1 MYLIKTPK
9 VIQNF
14 FPNFFWQV
22 PTKEKV
28 MFLTFDDGPIPE
40 VTPWVLTELEK
51 YTAKAT
57 FFCVGNNVR
66 QHPDIFDRILSL
78 GHSVGNHTY
87 NHINGWTSENLPY
100 FHDVRHCAN
109 LVHSSLFRPPFGRL
123 KPAQIQFLQRHY
135 RIIMWD
141 VLSGDFD
148 QEITKEQCLR
158 NVTDNAAEG
167 SIVVFHDSL
176 KAKRNLNYILP
187 KVLDY
192 FSRLGFVFE
201 CLSPHS
207 IHQGIFD
214 KNKIQPAPGVS
225 NK

>member
-14 FPNFFWQV
+14 FPNFIWQV
-22 PTKEKV
+22 PTREKV
-28 MFLTFDDGPIPE
+28 LFLTFDDGPIPE
-40 VTPWVLTELEK
+40 VTPWVLDELEK
-51 YTAKAT
+51 HQAKAT
-57 FFCVGNNVR
+57 FFTVGNNVR
-66 QHPDIFDRILSL
+66 QHPDIFKRILDQ

-87 NHINGWTSENLPY
+87 NHVNGWTSENIPY
-100 FHDVRHCAN
+100 FHDVRHCAK
-109 LVHSSLFRPPFGRL
+109 LVRSSLFRPPFGRL
-123 KPAQIQFLQRHY
+123 KPGQIQFLQRHY

-148 QEITKEQCLR
+148 QEITREQCLR
-158 NVTDNAAEG
+158 NVLDNASEG

-176 KAKRNLNYILP
+176 KAKRNLCFILP

-192 FSRLGFVFE
+192 FSRQGYTFE

-207 IHQGIFD
+207 IHQGIFER
-214 KNKIQPAPGVS
+214 KKISA
-225 NK
+225 